1 MGLGDSLFW
10 QHIRCCWEAEAVP
23 GCGRYFEPY
32 PKGISNGAAAGI
44 TIAVLVAFF
53 AAVVFPIA
61 WFKRQKALR
70 KVRERAAM
78 DQSRDRLM
86 APNTSGDKLE
96 RL

>member
-1 MGLGDSLFW
+1 M
-10 QHIRCCWEAEAVP
+10 EAEAVP

-32 PKGISNGAAAGI
+32 PKGLSNGAAAGI

-70 KVRERAAM
+70 KERER
-78 DQSRDRLM
+78 DQCRDRLM
-86 APNTSGDKLE
+86 AANTSADKLE